1 MPRRGPAAAELRGS
15 AAAASQAGPAAAC
28 PDLPRSGDR
37 GPRRAA
43 DSWRSDKHAAQWLVS
58 LENYVFP
65 LIGDRLV
72 DTVDGPAVRDVLARI
87 WLAKPET
94 ARRIRQR
101 IGVIL
106 DWSCA
111 KGYRATELPKRSPSL
126 TLPRQPKQK
135 GHSEVVP
142 FVDVPA
148 FVADLRAGRPSMG
161 RIALKF
167 LILTAAR
174 SGEIREATWREIDR
188 KAATWTV
195 PAERMK
201 AGVKHVVPLSGAALV
216 VLDRVAEFRIPCTDL
231 VFYGRAP
238 KKPMSAQVVAE
249 FGMADEQD
257 HSTTPA
263 SATTSINRLNPVSVL
278 WCRS

>member
-1 MPRRGPAAAELRGS
+1 M
-15 AAAASQAGPAAAC
+15 
-28 PDLPRSGDR
+28 
-37 GPRRAA
+37 
-43 DSWRSDKHAAQWLVS
+43 
-58 LENYVFP
+58 
-65 LIGDRLV
+65 
-72 DTVDGPAVRDVLARI
+72 RDVLAHI

-111 KGYRATELPKRSPSL
+111 KGYRATELPVRSLSM

-135 GHSEVVP
+135 GHFEAMP
-142 FVDVPA
+142 FPDVPA

-161 RIALKF
+161 RIALEF

-201 AGVKHVVPLSGAALV
+201 AGVKHVVPLSDAALA

-238 KKPMSAQVVAE
+238 KKPMSNMTIGKVIDDMGCSATPHGFRSSFRDWVAE
-249 FGMADEQD
+249 ETNYPGEVAEAALAHTVQNKVEAAYRRTDFLAKRRTMMDEWAAFCG
-257 HSTTPA
+257 SGA
-263 SATTSINRLNPVSVL
+263 ATES
-278 WCRS
+278 